1 MMLQHDVACCSLSEA
16 RCDCFRPTW
25 TRRAASTP
33 PSCARLTLD
42 HCAPSVSPRGMQ
54 AEVDAVIHTAA
65 VVDMTSND
73 DQTGRYKK

>member
-1 MMLQHDVACCSLSEA
+1 
-16 RCDCFRPTW
+16 
-25 TRRAASTP
+25 
-33 PSCARLTLD
+33 
-42 HCAPSVSPRGMQ
+42 MQ